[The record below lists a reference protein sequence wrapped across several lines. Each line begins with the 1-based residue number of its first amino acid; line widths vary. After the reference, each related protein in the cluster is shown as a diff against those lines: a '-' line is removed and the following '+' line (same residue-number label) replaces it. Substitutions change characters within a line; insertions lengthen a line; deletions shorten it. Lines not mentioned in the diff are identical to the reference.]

1 MIHFTIFGGTEAALT
16 PSLRI
21 CLTLFGGTEL
31 RRPTIARQI
40 LTSKRQGRSESI
52 SGKFA
57 LKNRCLVVTFFG
69 ATEVQC
75 PTLAEEFLDLK
86 ALLASEQITA
96 SEWDRAVSRL
106 TEEESGVDFITLTL
120 FGGFGLEYPSRSG
133 ELERIDKQRELGLI
147 SEREQNA
154 LSELAQY
161 DPKDARAML
170 TNMATNT

>member
-1 MIHFTIFGGTEAALT
+1 MIHFTIFGGTETTLG
-16 PSLRI
+16 PNLRI

-31 RRPTIARQI
+31 RRPTVARQI
-40 LTSKRQGRSESI
+40 LTNKRQGRSESI

-57 LKNRCLVVTFFG
+57 FKNRCLVVTLFG
-69 ATEVQC
+69 ATEVLC

-86 ALLASEQITA
+86 SLLASEQIT
-96 SEWDRAVSRL
+96 STEWDRAVSRI

-120 FGGFGLEYPSRSG
+120 FGGFGLEYPSRSS

-147 SEREQNA
+147 SQREQNA